1 MTDAIVTDKNQRV
14 LSVAGSLVALGLVG
28 LLWFIAYALVF
39 HEIPTANATSFS
51 TLLGIIGIQVGIV
64 IGYFFGQTMGNR
76 AKDDTIK
83 TATVTAAT
91 LANSVVAVQAA
102 LPTAADPK
110 EKKVVLD
117 PGESATVKA
126 KVVMPDGMDAVLWA
140 AMTPEQQAT
149 AATQK
154 VV

>member
-1 MTDAIVTDKNQRV
+1 MSDAAVTDGNQRV
-14 LSVAGSLVALGLVG
+14 LSVAGSLVAVGLVG

-83 TATVTAAT
+83 TATAAAATMADTAA
-91 LANSVVAVQAA
+91 VAQAA
-102 LPTAADPK
+102 LTPKAPADVIPLAAGESVTATADP
-110 EKKVVLD
+110 L
-117 PGESATVKA
+117 P
-126 KVVMPDGMDAVLWA
+126 P
-140 AMTPEQQAT
+140 TPPQP
-149 AATQK
+149 
-154 VV
+154 

>member
-1 MTDAIVTDKNQRV
+1 VTDKNQRV
-14 LSVAGSLVALGLVG
+14 LSIAGSIVAVGLVG

-83 TATVTAAT
+83 SLSSTAAIAADT
-91 LANSVVAVQAA
+91 TAVAQAA
-102 LPTAADPK
+102 LTPEATAVIPLA
-110 EKKVVLD
+110 
-117 PGESATVKA
+117 PGEAVTAKA
-126 KVVMPDGMDAVLWA
+126 DSP
-140 AMTPEQQAT
+140 
-149 AATQK
+149 TQPQP
-154 VV
+154 